1 MGNLLKLKKTT
12 VDVIPLTQAGQALYW
27 DAELAGFGLR
37 VGTQTKAYFAEGRV
51 GGKTVRYTIGKHGV
65 FTAEQARTEAR
76 EKLVL
81 MAKGINPNEDKAQKK
96 VKGVTLEQAFKEFLE
111 SRKNLKPRTIYDYQR
126 FMGML
131 PEKEGVERKKS
142 KTAWFADWRNRALV
156 DITKEMVAHR
166 HRKAGQAS
174 QAQAN
179 LAMRFLRA
187 IFNFAAGKYSDSRGR
202 PLITDN
208 PIKGLSQT
216 KAWYRVAR
224 RKTVIKPHEL
234 APWYKAVTEIKNDP
248 TGAKRETVR
257 DYLLL
262 LLFSGLRRQEAAT
275 LRRENVDLK
284 AKTLTVIDTKNHED
298 HTLPLSD
305 FLCSLMESRLAAVK
319 GDYVFPG
326 TGRGGYLVE
335 PRKQIERVIK
345 ASGVAFTLHDLRR
358 TFSTI
363 AESLDI
369 PAYAIKRLLN
379 HKLSS
384 DVTAGYIVMDV
395 ERLRQPM
402 QKIADF
408 IAKTVGIKDSAPV
421 VEMSK
426 RERKQ

>member
-1 MGNLLKLKKTT
+1 MSNVLKLRKTV
-12 VDVIPLTQAGQALYW
+12 VDGIPLTQTGQTLYW
-27 DAELAGFGLR
+27 DADLAGFGLR

-65 FTAEQARTEAR
+65 FTAEQARAEAR

-81 MAKGINPNEDKAQKK
+81 MAKGINPNDDKAQKRT
-96 VKGVTLEQAFKEFLE
+96 KGITLEQAFKEFLE

-131 PEKEGVERKKS
+131 PEKEGKERKKS

-156 DITKEMVAHR
+156 DITKEMVANR
-166 HRKAGQAS
+166 HRKAGEAS

-208 PIKGLSQT
+208 PVKGLSQT
-216 KAWYRVAR
+216 KGWYRVAR
-224 RKTVIKPHEL
+224 RKSVIKSHEI

-248 TGAKRETVR
+248 KGVKRETVR

-284 AKTLTVIDTKNHED
+284 AKTLTVVDTKNHED
-298 HTLPLSD
+298 HTLPMSD
-305 FLCSLMESRLAAVK
+305 FLCALMESRLALVK

-326 TGRGGYLVE
+326 TGKGGYLVE
-335 PRKQIERVIK
+335 PRKQIERVTK
-345 ASGVAFTLHDLRR
+345 ASEIEFTLHDLRR

-379 HKLSS
+379 HKMQS

-395 ERLRQPM
+395 ERLREPM
-402 QKIADF
+402 QKITDYILKSAN
-408 IAKTVGIKDSAPV
+408 IKATAEV
-421 VEMSK
+421 VTMTDK
-426 RERKQ
+426 RKA

>member
-1 MGNLLKLKKTT
+1 MDDKAKLTKSVIDK
-12 VDVIPLTQAGQALYW
+12 IPLTEAGQRFYW
-27 DAELAGFGLR
+27 DSDLAGFGLR
-37 VGTQTKAYFAEGRV
+37 VGTGTKSYFAEGRV
-51 GGKTVRYTIGKHGV
+51 GGKSIRYTIGKHGV
-65 FTAEQARTEAR
+65 FTPEQARAEAR

-96 VKGVTLEQAFKEFLE
+96 IKGVTLEQAFKEFLE
-111 SRKNLKPRTIYDYQR
+111 SRKNLKARTIYDYQR

-131 PEKEGVERKKS
+131 PEKEGVEPKKS

-156 DITKEMVAHR
+156 DITKEMVASR
-166 HRKAGQAS
+166 HRKAGQSS

-208 PIKGLSQT
+208 PVKGLSQT

-234 APWYKAVTEIKNDP
+234 APWYEAVIKIKNDP
-248 TGAKRETVR
+248 SGAKRETVR

-262 LLFSGLRRQEAAT
+262 LLFTGLRRQEAAT
-275 LRRENVDLK
+275 LRRANVDLK
-284 AKTLTVIDTKNHED
+284 AKTLTVLDTKNHED

-305 FLCSLMESRLAAVK
+305 FLCSLMASRLAAIN

-326 TGRGGYLVE
+326 TGKGGYLVE

-345 ASGVAFTLHDLRR
+345 ASGIDFTLHDLRR

-379 HKLSS
+379 HKMPS

-395 ERLRQPM
+395 ERLREPM
-402 QKIADF
+402 QKITDYILKSAGVKPTAQV
-408 IAKTVGIKDSAPV
+408 AKIG
-421 VEMSK
+421 
-426 RERKQ
+426 RERKA

>member
-1 MGNLLKLKKTT
+1 MGNLIKIRKSD
-12 VDVIPLTQAGQALYW
+12 VDAIPQTSAGQALYW
-27 DAELAGFGLR
+27 DSELAGFGLR
-37 VGTQTKAYFAEGRV
+37 VGRNTKSYFAEGRV
-51 GGKTVRYTIGKHGV
+51 AGKTVRYTIGKHGV
-65 FTAEQARTEAR
+65 FTPEKARTEAR

-96 VKGVTLEQAFKEFLE
+96 VKGVTLEQAFTEFLE
-111 SRKNLKPRTIYDYQR
+111 SRKNLKARTIYDYRR

-131 PEKEGVERKKS
+131 PEKEGVDRKKS
-142 KTAWFADWRNRALV
+142 KTAWFADWRNKALV
-156 DITKEMVAHR
+156 DITKEMVAVR

-208 PIKGLSQT
+208 PVKGLSQT
-216 KAWYRVAR
+216 KGWYRVAR

-234 APWYKAVTEIKNDP
+234 APWYKAVIEIKNDP
-248 TGAKRETVR
+248 SGAKRETVR

-275 LRRENVDLK
+275 LRRANVDLK
-284 AKTLTVIDTKNHED
+284 GKTLTVIDTKNHED
-298 HTLPLSD
+298 HTLPMSD
-305 FLCSLMESRLAAVK
+305 FLCALMEARLALVK

-326 TGRGGYLVE
+326 TGKGGYLVE
-335 PRKQIERVIK
+335 PRKQIERVTK
-345 ASGVAFTLHDLRR
+345 ASGIEFTLHDLRR

-379 HKLSS
+379 HKMPS
-384 DVTAGYIVMDV
+384 DVTAGYIIMDV
-395 ERLRQPM
+395 ERLREPM
-402 QKIADF
+402 QKITDY
-408 IAKTVGIKDSAPV
+408 ILRSAKVKPTAEVTNIG
-421 VEMSK
+421 
-426 RERKQ
+426 RERKA